1 MCQAGGWGLYTLY
14 VLTLTAQYERGWH
27 AKSMVSVVGFLL
39 IVCPFVTHVLRAW
52 IIRNHWLEMSAT
64 RTIPRAAVAVLLMST
79 VLGGATGVVNVLVLR
94 NGGWDVWWPRTM

>member
-1 MCQAGGWGLYTLY
+1 MNGDVRKPARAYWMCQAGGWGLYTLY

-64 RTIPRAAVAVLLMST
+64 RTIPLLKALDTDAWVKRAV
-79 VLGGATGVVNVLVLR
+79 
-94 NGGWDVWWPRTM
+94 